1 MSIIT
6 LTTDYGIKDHF
17 VASVK
22 GRVLSALSAV
32 KIVDISHCIDLYNVA
47 AASYVL
53 FGAYKDFPKNTIH
66 WVLVEAE
73 MYDQESFLLA
83 RINGHFFLTAN
94 NGVISLL
101 TTEEDEIEIV
111 DLEIPQFCSNTVALY
126 LYVTQQ
132 IIAGSSLQQL
142 GNKIVF
148 EDYEIKKELVPIANE
163 NEIIGAIIYEDH
175 YGNAV
180 TNISEKLFQEVKR
193 NRKFRIEASR
203 YHFKRISEFYSD
215 SGTDLQRLASDKFVI
230 FNDSGF
236 LQISIYKSY
245 PGSVGSVRTLMGLSY
260 RDVIKVEFFD

>member
-6 LTTDYGIKDHF
+6 LTTDYGTKDHF

-22 GRVLSALSAV
+22 GRILSSLSSTN
-32 KIVDISHCIDLYNVA
+32 IVDISHDIDLYNVA

-73 MYDQESFLLA
+73 LHDQESFLLA
-83 RINGHFFLTAN
+83 KINGQYFLTAN

-111 DLEIPQFCSNTVALY
+111 DLDIPEFCSDTVALY
-126 LYVTQQ
+126 LHITQQ
-132 IIAGSSLQQL
+132 IIKESPIQDL
-142 GNKIVF
+142 GHKILYK
-148 EDYEIKKELVPIANE
+148 DYEITKELVPIAND

-180 TNISEKLFQEVKR
+180 TNISKKMFLDLQR
-193 NRKFRIEASR
+193 SRKFKIVASR
-203 YHFKRISEFYSD
+203 YHFTRISKFYSD
-215 SGTDLQRLASDKFVI
+215 SGTDSPRIPSDKFVI
-230 FNDSGF
+230 FNRSGF

-245 PGSVGSVRTLMGLSY
+245 PSFVGSVRTLMGLSY
-260 RDVIKVEFFD
+260 RDVVKVEFYD